1 MYNTLLANLII
12 VKWKIIRITLLS
24 DMDMSSQSRPEGL
37 RATTSEATIE
47 KREQCIAG
55 NRTIDNHCEYN

>member
-1 MYNTLLANLII
+1 
-12 VKWKIIRITLLS
+12 
-24 DMDMSSQSRPEGL
+24 MSSQSRPEGL